1 MPVGFGMLRETLAL
15 RPYRLFVIGTLSSNV
30 GQWVQ
35 RVAIGWLTWQL
46 THSTAWLGGISIAE
60 ATPTIALGF
69 FAGTLVDRADQV
81 KLLRVTQSFSLLYA
95 AALAFFTLSGMIS
108 IWLLVTIILL
118 RGVVQAF
125 SRPTRMTVI
134 FGLVGREYL
143 PSALAMNSMIFNFSR
158 FLGPAIGGAIIA
170 GAGTGWSF
178 AAAFVLFLP
187 INLALRA
194 IDQERITMPA
204 AIEEGGSIWSE
215 TLDGLRYLIGHEGIR
230 TQLALLIVTAICA
243 RPLTDLFPG
252 FASDVFGRGSSGL
265 AWLLSFHGAGAMLGA
280 AWMSARGE
288 LKGLTRITLAS
299 ILAMGVVLLLFVA
312 TDIFWIACPLCAVLG
327 FAFIV
332 QSVSNQT
339 LIQSA
344 VHSTLRGRV
353 LSVYGMIARGV
364 PSLGTF
370 TIGAAA
376 EHWHLRAPV
385 AVAAAICIVLWA
397 WSWRLREP
405 LARALETDTPSGAP
419 S

>member
-95 AALAFFTLSGMIS
+95 AALAFFTLSGMMS

-170 GAGTGWSF
+170 GAG
-178 AAAFVLFLP
+178 
-187 INLALRA
+187 
-194 IDQERITMPA
+194 
-204 AIEEGGSIWSE
+204 
-215 TLDGLRYLIGHEGIR
+215 
-230 TQLALLIVTAICA
+230 
-243 RPLTDLFPG
+243 PG
-252 FASDVFGRGSSGL
+252 
-265 AWLLSFHGAGAMLGA
+265 
-280 AWMSARGE
+280 
-288 LKGLTRITLAS
+288 K
-299 ILAMGVVLLLFVA
+299 
-312 TDIFWIACPLCAVLG
+312 
-327 FAFIV
+327 
-332 QSVSNQT
+332 
-339 LIQSA
+339 
-344 VHSTLRGRV
+344 
-353 LSVYGMIARGV
+353 
-364 PSLGTF
+364 
-370 TIGAAA
+370 
-376 EHWHLRAPV
+376 
-385 AVAAAICIVLWA
+385 
-397 WSWRLREP
+397 
-405 LARALETDTPSGAP
+405 
-419 S
+419 